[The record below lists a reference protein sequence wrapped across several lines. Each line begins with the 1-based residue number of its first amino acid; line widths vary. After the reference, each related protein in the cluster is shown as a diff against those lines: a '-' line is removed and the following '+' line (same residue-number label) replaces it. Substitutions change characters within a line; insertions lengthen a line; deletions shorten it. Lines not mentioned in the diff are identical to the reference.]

1 MLVKQNPL
9 IIHIFLNKKKKII
22 LQGKIATSGRRILVE
37 LITRLI
43 VSLW

>member
-9 IIHIFLNKKKKII
+9 IIHIFLNKKKII
-22 LQGKIATSGRRILVE
+22 LRGKIATSGRRILVE